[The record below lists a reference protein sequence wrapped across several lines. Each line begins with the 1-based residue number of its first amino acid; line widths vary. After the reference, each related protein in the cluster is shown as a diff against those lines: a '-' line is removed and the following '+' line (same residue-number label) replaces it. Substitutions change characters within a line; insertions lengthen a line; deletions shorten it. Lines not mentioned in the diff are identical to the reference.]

1 MNGAADE
8 ERSRA
13 GPGLFR
19 ESEDNMRILLANMAK
34 MVEDTGGLAKVT
46 SAFANEMKRRQHA
59 VSLVYS
65 DDRQGEF
72 YYPLSPGTPAYDL
85 CHFKGQSIRFPRYLK
100 LKRELLRVF
109 SKQKARTVNNDFA
122 ERFLLPNL
130 KQTVE
135 EVKPDVIVAFQP
147 AASKLLLCDLQLDIP
162 VITMSHGDPEDYFHI
177 YPEKEIPSLE
187 KSAVCQV
194 LLPSFAQHIH
204 NHLPRART
212 VVIGNAIPRYEEQAD
227 LGKVKDRYTIV
238 SVGRL
243 TQNHKRPHLLI
254 EAFARLADRYPEWQ
268 AELWGDVDQRAF
280 YEELKFMIKS
290 KNLQDRVF
298 LKGTSNEISKILQQ
312 SDIFAFPSAYEGFG
326 LALGEA
332 MSMGLPAVGYKSCS
346 AVNELILDGVNG
358 FLCEDGPGDLAAKLE
373 RLMGDREL
381 RVRMGR
387 AARDSMEQY
396 APEAIW
402 DAWEKLL
409 ETIAAEK

>member
-1 MNGAADE
+1 MESDE
-8 ERSRA
+8 S
-13 GPGLFR
+13 
-19 ESEDNMRILLANMAK
+19 MRILLANMAK

-46 SAFANEMKRRQHA
+46 SAFANEMQRRGHT

-65 DDRQGEF
+65 DVRKGDF
-72 YYPLSPGTPAYDL
+72 YYPLDPGIPAYDV
-85 CHFKGQSIRFPRYLK
+85 CHFKGQSIRFPWYLK
-100 LKRELLRVF
+100 VKREILRTF

-122 ERFLLPNL
+122 ERFLLQNL

-135 EVKPDVIVAFQP
+135 ETGPDVIVASQP
-147 AASKLLLCDLQLDIP
+147 AASKMLLCDLELNVP

-177 YPEKEIPSLE
+177 YPKKEIPSLE

-194 LLPSFAQHIH
+194 LLPSFARHIH
-204 NHLPRART
+204 NHLPQAKT
-212 VVIGNAIPRYEEQAD
+212 VVIGNAIPQYEEQAD
-227 LGKVKDRYTIV
+227 LEQAKERYTIV

-243 TQNHKRPHLLI
+243 TKNHKRPHLLI
-254 EAFARLADRYPEWQ
+254 EAFAGLADKYPDWQ
-268 AELWGDVDQRAF
+268 VELWGDVDQRAF

-290 KNLQDRVF
+290 KKLQDRVF
-298 LKGTSNEISKILQQ
+298 LKGTSNEIPKILQR

-346 AVNELILDGVNG
+346 AVNELIQDGVNG
-358 FLCEDGPGDLAAKLE
+358 FLCEEGPEDLAAKLD
-373 RLMGDREL
+373 RLMGDRAL
-381 RVRMGR
+381 RVRMGQ
-387 AARDSMEQY
+387 AARESMKQY

-409 ETIAAEK
+409 EDVAAKK

>member
-1 MNGAADE
+1 
-8 ERSRA
+8 
-13 GPGLFR
+13 
-19 ESEDNMRILLANMAK
+19 MRILLANMAK

-46 SAFANEMKRRQHA
+46 SAFANEMQRRGHT

-65 DDRQGEF
+65 DVRKGDF
-72 YYPLSPGTPAYDL
+72 YYPLNPGIPAYDV
-85 CHFKGQSIRFPRYLK
+85 CHFKGQSIRFPWYLK
-100 LKRELLRVF
+100 VKREILRTF

-122 ERFLLPNL
+122 ERFLLQNL

-135 EVKPDVIVAFQP
+135 ETGPDVIVASQP
-147 AASKLLLCDLQLDIP
+147 AASKMLLCDLELNVP

-204 NHLPRART
+204 YHLPRAKT
-212 VVIGNAIPRYEEQAD
+212 VVIGNAIPQYEEQAD
-227 LGKVKDRYTIV
+227 LAGPKDSYTIV

-243 TQNHKRPHLLI
+243 TKNHKRPHLLI
-254 EAFARLADRYPEWQ
+254 EAFAGLADKYPDWQ
-268 AELWGDVDQRAF
+268 VELWGDMDQRAF

-290 KNLQDRVF
+290 KKLQDRVF
-298 LKGTSNEISKILQQ
+298 LKGTSNEIPKILQR

-346 AVNELILDGVNG
+346 AVNELIQDGLNG
-358 FLCEDGPGDLAAKLE
+358 FLCEEGPEDLAAKLDL
-373 RLMGDREL
+373 LMGDRAL
-381 RVRMGR
+381 RVRMGQ
-387 AARDSMEQY
+387 AARESMKQY

-409 ETIAAEK
+409 EDVAAKK

>member
-1 MNGAADE
+1 MESDE
-8 ERSRA
+8 S
-13 GPGLFR
+13 
-19 ESEDNMRILLANMAK
+19 MRILLANMAK

-46 SAFANEMKRRQHA
+46 SAFANEMQRRGHT

-65 DDRQGEF
+65 DVRKGDF
-72 YYPLSPGTPAYDL
+72 YYPLDPGIPAYDV
-85 CHFKGQSIRFPRYLK
+85 CHFKGQSIRFPWYLK
-100 LKRELLRVF
+100 VKRELLRTF

-122 ERFLLPNL
+122 ERFLLQNL

-135 EVKPDVIVAFQP
+135 ETGPDIIVASQP
-147 AASKLLLCDLQLDIP
+147 AASKMLLCDLELNVP

-177 YPEKEIPSLE
+177 YPKKEIPSLG

-204 NHLPRART
+204 DHLPRAKT
-212 VVIGNAIPRYEEQAD
+212 VVIGNAIPQYEEQAD
-227 LGKVKDRYTIV
+227 LAGPKDRYTIV

-243 TQNHKRPHLLI
+243 TRNHKRPHLLI
-254 EAFARLADRYPEWQ
+254 EAFAGLADKYPDWQ

-298 LKGTSNEISKILQQ
+298 LKGTSNEIPKILQR

-346 AVNELILDGVNG
+346 AVNELIQDGVNG
-358 FLCEDGPGDLAAKLE
+358 FLCEEGPEDLAAGLD
-373 RLMGDREL
+373 RLMGDRAL
-381 RVRMGR
+381 RVRMGQ
-387 AARDSMEQY
+387 AARESMKQY

-409 ETIAAEK
+409 EDVAAKK

>member
-1 MNGAADE
+1 MESDE
-8 ERSRA
+8 S
-13 GPGLFR
+13 
-19 ESEDNMRILLANMAK
+19 MRILLANMAK

-46 SAFANEMKRRQHA
+46 SAFANEMQRRGHT

-65 DDRQGEF
+65 DVRKGDF
-72 YYPLSPGTPAYDL
+72 YYPLNPGIPAYDV
-85 CHFKGQSIRFPRYLK
+85 CHFKGQSIRFPWYLK
-100 LKRELLRVF
+100 VKRELLRTF

-122 ERFLLPNL
+122 ERFLLQNL

-135 EVKPDVIVAFQP
+135 EVGPDVIVASQP
-147 AASKLLLCDLQLDIP
+147 AASKMLLCDLELNVP

-177 YPEKEIPSLE
+177 YPKKEIPSLE

-204 NHLPRART
+204 DHLPRAKT
-212 VVIGNAIPRYEEQAD
+212 VVIGNAIPQYEEQAD
-227 LGKVKDRYTIV
+227 LAGPKDRYTIV

-243 TQNHKRPHLLI
+243 TKNHKRPHLLI
-254 EAFARLADRYPEWQ
+254 EAFAGLADKYPDWQ
-268 AELWGDVDQRAF
+268 VELWGDVDQRAF

-298 LKGTSNEISKILQQ
+298 LKGTSNEIPKILQR

-346 AVNELILDGVNG
+346 AVNELIQDGLNG
-358 FLCEDGPGDLAAKLE
+358 FLCEEGPEDLAAKLD
-373 RLMGDREL
+373 RLMGDRAL
-381 RVRMGR
+381 RVRMGQ
-387 AARDSMEQY
+387 AARESMKQY

-409 ETIAAEK
+409 EDIAAKK